1 MPNIGRLH
9 IDTAQLAKFL
19 NFPPDHNIV
28 SVGWDPQKGAFLV
41 VGGPTIPASDG
52 INIPEIA
59 MNSQFFAGFQQV
71 PTAPG
76 PAEQHVSPSPPFM
89 V

>member
-1 MPNIGRLH
+1 MPNVGRLH
-9 IDTAQLAKFL
+9 IDASLLARLL

-28 SVGWDPQKGAFLV
+28 SMGWDPQQGGFLV
-41 VGGPTIPASDG
+41 IGGPTIPGSDG
-52 INIPEIA
+52 INIPTVTLNANFFGSFQA
-59 MNSQFFAGFQQV
+59 M

-76 PAEQHVSPSPPFM
+76 PAEQQVAPAPPFM